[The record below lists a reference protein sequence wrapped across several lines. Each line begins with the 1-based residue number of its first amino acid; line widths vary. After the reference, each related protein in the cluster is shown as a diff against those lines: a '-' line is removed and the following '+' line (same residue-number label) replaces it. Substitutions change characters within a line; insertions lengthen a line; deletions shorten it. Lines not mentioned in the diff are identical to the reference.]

1 MEDGGGCESCRA
13 PQHRGLL
20 AGHSHGTGQGPHWP
34 DTQVSGHR
42 ACGGRGNTQ
51 LAVSPNQSPR
61 SPQCG
66 HGLCPRPQL
75 TQQPQGPS
83 SAHTGLPA
91 WPSLCGT
98 PSWPLPL
105 VSRARLPVLCPQGRS
120 SSLLPPAPGVPL
132 PGSDTA
138 RHPLPPALA
147 RTWALAAPSRRP
159 GLAHT
164 GSPHTS
170 LSLTW
175 TGRAVRG
182 TRGPGSRPQVDAEG
196 AGRAG
201 RLRLPSPP
209 PPRVAEW
216 GGRALVLT
224 DHCPRRRPLDLQSSK
239 SPRPVAST
247 PAAPSA
253 RAGCSHRGGVGPCR
267 AVARA
272 GWDPPPRGC
281 HSATGLSPP

>member
-1 MEDGGGCESCRA
+1 MWTRPVPQA
-13 PQHRGLL
+13 PAHTAAPGPLLRTHGPPRVAIPLRDPLL
-20 AGHSHGTGQGPHWP
+20 ATPAREQGPP
-34 DTQVSGHR
+34 
-42 ACGGRGNTQ
+42 
-51 LAVSPNQSPR
+51 
-61 SPQCG
+61 
-66 HGLCPRPQL
+66 PRPL
-75 TQQPQGPS
+75 PTGP
-83 SAHTGLPA
+83 
-91 WPSLCGT
+91 
-98 PSWPLPL
+98 
-105 VSRARLPVLCPQGRS
+105 VI
-120 SSLLPPAPGVPL
+120 LPPAPGVPL

-239 SPRPVAST
+239 SPPARGIHPCSPLRPSRLQ
-247 PAAPSA
+247 PQ
-253 RAGCSHRGGVGPCR
+253 RGRRTLQGSGQGWVGPPSPGMPQCHGPVSSVTGVQRAISGRGEGDVNSTQSPGSAQPCR
-267 AVARA
+267 PQA
-272 GWDPPPRGC
+272 PLCLPR
-281 HSATGLSPP
+281 ATGTGP

>member
-1 MEDGGGCESCRA
+1 MWTRPVPQA
-13 PQHRGLL
+13 PAHTAAPGPLLRTHGPPRVAVPLRDPLL
-20 AGHSHGTGQGPHWP
+20 ATPAREQGPP
-34 DTQVSGHR
+34 
-42 ACGGRGNTQ
+42 
-51 LAVSPNQSPR
+51 
-61 SPQCG
+61 
-66 HGLCPRPQL
+66 PRPL
-75 TQQPQGPS
+75 PTGP
-83 SAHTGLPA
+83 
-91 WPSLCGT
+91 
-98 PSWPLPL
+98 
-105 VSRARLPVLCPQGRS
+105 VI
-120 SSLLPPAPGVPL
+120 LPPAPGVPL

>member
-1 MEDGGGCESCRA
+1 MWTRPVPQA
-13 PQHRGLL
+13 PAHTAAPGPLLCTHGPPRVAIPLRDPLL
-20 AGHSHGTGQGPHWP
+20 ATPAREQGPP
-34 DTQVSGHR
+34 
-42 ACGGRGNTQ
+42 
-51 LAVSPNQSPR
+51 
-61 SPQCG
+61 
-66 HGLCPRPQL
+66 PRPL
-75 TQQPQGPS
+75 PTGP
-83 SAHTGLPA
+83 
-91 WPSLCGT
+91 
-98 PSWPLPL
+98 
-105 VSRARLPVLCPQGRS
+105 VI
-120 SSLLPPAPGVPL
+120 LPPAPSVPL

-239 SPRPVAST
+239 SP
-247 PAAPSA
+247 
-253 RAGCSHRGGVGPCR
+253 GP
-267 AVARA
+267 
-272 GWDPPPRGC
+272 WHPPLQPPPPEQAA
-281 HSATGLSPP
+281 ATEGASDPAGQWPGLGGTPLPRDATVPRACLLRDWGAAGHLGAWGG